1 MPRPA
6 NARLMKHLN
15 RHAVLSLIRD
25 RGPISRVELAA
36 LTGLSQPAVTAI
48 VRDLLDMG
56 LVEEKGLGQSSG
68 GRPPIMLL
76 FNPAARFILAAC
88 LEGERLWGG
97 LADLSG
103 VLQVEEEVVLP
114 ADPHDPAK
122 ALGDFLQDLISRAG
136 VESSRLA
143 AIAVGVPGIAHTEG
157 TVSHAPSLGWWQKVP
172 LRGQLRQR
180 FGVPVVVEN
189 DVNLMALG
197 EYFQGAGEGVA
208 NLALMHVSEGIG
220 AGILIDGSLFRGARN
235 AAGEVGYLPLGP
247 MSPRRPQDF
256 GLFELHYSS
265 RAIRRRLQALAR
277 AEGPAEAAAEVAEDA
292 RAGAGRPIRRL
303 RELAEAG
310 VPWARALL
318 EDALRHWAHALAS
331 ITCILNPELVLLAG
345 DAVDCGQ
352 EGLEEIRRIV
362 ADLVPDLPEIRFAL
376 LGNRAALAGAVAMA
390 LSLAD
395 DNAYGIEADQ

>member
-1 MPRPA
+1 MPKPA

-15 RHAVLSLIRD
+15 RHAVLSAIRD
-25 RGPISRVELAA
+25 RGPISRVELAT

-48 VRDLLDMG
+48 VRDLLDLG

-103 VLQVEEEVVLP
+103 ALQAEAEVVLP
-114 ADPHDPAK
+114 SDPHDPAR
-122 ALGDFLQDLISRAG
+122 ALGDFLQGLIGRAG
-136 VESSRLA
+136 VDPARLA
-143 AIAVGVPGIAHTEG
+143 AVAVGVPGIAHLEG

-172 LRGQLRQR
+172 LRDLLHQR

-197 EYFQGAGEGVA
+197 EYFQGAGQGVA
-208 NLALMHVSEGIG
+208 NLALMHVSDGIG
-220 AGILIDGSLFRGARN
+220 AGILIDGALFRGARN

-247 MSPRRPQDF
+247 ASPRRSHDY

-265 RAIRRRLQALAR
+265 RAIRRRLQEAAA
-277 AEGPAEAAAEVAEDA
+277 AEGPHE
-292 RAGAGRPIRRL
+292 GAGDGADGRPVRRL

-345 DAVDCGQ
+345 DAMDCGK

-362 ADLVPDLPEIRFAL
+362 ADLVPDPPEIRFAV
-376 LGNRAALAGAVAMA
+376 LGSRAALTGAVAMA

-395 DNAYGIEADQ
+395 ENAYGIEADQ

>member
-6 NARLMKHLN
+6 NARLMKQLN
-15 RHAVLSLIRD
+15 RQAVLSAIRD

-48 VRDLLDMG
+48 VRDLLDLG

-76 FNPAARFILAAC
+76 FNPAARFVLAVC

-103 VLQVEEEVVLP
+103 ALQVEAEGVLSP
-114 ADPHDPAK
+114 DPHDPARSVC
-122 ALGDFLQDLISRAG
+122 DFLQGLIDRSG
-136 VESSRLA
+136 VEASRLA
-143 AIAVGVPGIAHTEG
+143 AVAVGVPGIAHTEG
-157 TVSHAPSLGWWQKVP
+157 TVSHAPSLGWWQEVP
-172 LRGQLRQR
+172 LRDRLRQC

-197 EYFQGAGEGVA
+197 EYFQGAGVGVA

-220 AGILIDGSLFRGARN
+220 AGILIDGNLFRGARN

-247 MSPRRPQDF
+247 LSPRRPQDF

-265 RAIRRRLQALAR
+265 RAIRQQLQAAL
-277 AEGPAEAAAEVAEDA
+277 PEAPGDD
-292 RAGAGRPIRRL
+292 GRPVRRL

-310 VPWARALL
+310 LPWARSLFG
-318 EDALRHWAHALAS
+318 DALRHWAHAVAS

-345 DAVDCGQ
+345 DAVDCGR
-352 EGLEEIRRIV
+352 EGLSEVNRIV
-362 ADLVPDLPEIRFAL
+362 ADLVPDPPEIRFAV
-376 LGNRAALAGAVAMA
+376 LGSRAALTGAVAMA

-395 DNAYGIEADQ
+395 ENAYGIEADQ